1 MTTVVSFH
9 LFIQFERS
17 LEKFKSKWDA
27 LKPADDAMSS
37 RATAV
42 KAIKVI
48 KEQSAAFEQLM
59 AEFESIGVDCD
70 HFQLARPDIP
80 LIAELQQEL
89 GGSRGLWELFDQFS
103 EALSKVAEEEWITF
117 RSHIYD
123 FDEFLDQWLAKL
135 KESETNVVTIRI
147 RKDVDRF
154 VEFSPLLKYLQGND
168 YTPSH
173 WAELFLL
180 LGIEPSRAVESIKL
194 EDFVSLADVIVDRA
208 DAIRDLN
215 SRAQGEVSIRQALAE
230 LEKWGASEKFAL
242 SEFTTVTNQ
251 RVVLIKDWAEVIG
264 QIGDHRSLLQ
274 SLRGSPFYPA
284 FEGQAT
290 DWENKLGTLDAV
302 TALLQTVQRKWVY
315 LEPIFGRGALP
326 KEQARFNSINTDFLR
341 VMAQVDRD
349 GRVLTL
355 AKDSGLTASLETME
369 DQLTR
374 CQKALAEFLE
384 EKRSGF
390 PRFYFIGDED
400 LLEILGRA
408 TDPNVIQRH
417 LKKLFGGIHRV
428 GFNEDRTAVVEIES
442 QLGEIVHLEKA
453 VAIHDKVEGW
463 LNDLTVEMKASLRK
477 LLRRCVEA
485 SANGEAANPGMYP
498 SQILCLAEQVN
509 FTRRCEKAVESNE
522 LGLLNAELISQ
533 LQAYTAEEILPV
545 DTESIV
551 LSAKLKTLITDIIH
565 MIQVV
570 EELTVAGTRSTQD
583 WAWQKQLRYY
593 LDSTDGCIVQMCDA
607 RFDYTFEYQG
617 NKNKLVY
624 TPLTD
629 KCYLNMTQGMN
640 QGYGGNPYGPAGTGK
655 TESVKALGNDMG
667 RQVSWEMGC
676 TVLLLYQR
684 STRSW

>member
-1 MTTVVSFH
+1 M
-9 LFIQFERS
+9 
-17 LEKFKSKWDA
+17 
-27 LKPADDAMSS
+27 
-37 RATAV
+37 
-42 KAIKVI
+42 KAIQVI
-48 KEQSAAFEQLM
+48 KEQSAAFEELM
-59 AEFESIGVDCD
+59 KEYESIGVDCD
-70 HFQLARPDIP
+70 HFQITRPSNP
-80 LIAELQQEL
+80 LVDELQQEL
-89 GGSRGLWELFDQFS
+89 GGSRGLWELFDDFS
-103 EALSKVAEEEWITF
+103 QDLDKVAGEEWITF

-135 KESETNVVTIRI
+135 KNHETNNVTIRI

-154 VEFSPLLKYLQGND
+154 LEFAPLLKYLQGND

-173 WAELFLL
+173 WAELFDL
-180 LGIEPSRAVESIKL
+180 LGMDAGKSVESIKL
-194 EDFVSLADVIVDRA
+194 EDFVSLADVIVERA

-215 SRAQGEVSIRQALAE
+215 SRAQGEVSIRQSLAE
-230 LEKWGASEKFAL
+230 LEKWGASEKFAV
-242 SEFTTVTNQ
+242 SEFSTVNGQ
-251 RVVLIKDWAEVIG
+251 RVVLIKDWSEVIG
-264 QIGDHRSLLQ
+264 QVGDHRSLLQ
-274 SLRGSPFYPA
+274 SLRGSSFYSA

-290 DWENKLGTLDAV
+290 DWENKLGILDSV
-302 TALLQTVQRKWVY
+302 MSLLQVVQRKWVY

-326 KEQARFNSINTDFLR
+326 KEQARFNSINSDFLR
-341 VMAQVDRD
+341 VMERVDRD
-349 GRVLTL
+349 GRVLSL
-355 AKDSGLTASLETME
+355 AKVSGLTANLEAME
-369 DQLTR
+369 DQLSR

-417 LKKLFGGIHRV
+417 LKKLFAGIHRV
-428 GFNEDRTAVVEIES
+428 GFNSDRTAVVEIES
-442 QLGEIVHLEKA
+442 QLGELVRLEKP

-463 LNDLTVEMKASLRK
+463 LNDLTTEMKSSLK
-477 LLRRCVEA
+477 TLLRRCVKE
-485 SANGEAANPGMYP
+485 SEDGEAANPAMYP

-509 FTRRCEKAVESNE
+509 FTRRCEKAIESSE
-522 LGLLNAELISQ
+522 LGLLNAELLSQ
-533 LQAYTAEEILPV
+533 LQAYTSEDILPV

-551 LSAKLKTLITDIIH
+551 LSAKLKTLITDMIH

-570 EELTVAGTRSTQD
+570 EELTAANVGSVQD

-593 LDSTDGCIVQMCDA
+593 LDGSDGCSVHMCDA
-607 RFDYTFEYQG
+607 KFEYTFEYQG

-640 QGYGGNPYGPAGTGK
+640 LGYGGNPYGPAGTGK

-667 RQVSWEMGC
+667 RQVPLPKRA
-676 TVLLLYQR
+676 LLGLSAYSHMR
-684 STRSW
+684 RPFLPGPCI